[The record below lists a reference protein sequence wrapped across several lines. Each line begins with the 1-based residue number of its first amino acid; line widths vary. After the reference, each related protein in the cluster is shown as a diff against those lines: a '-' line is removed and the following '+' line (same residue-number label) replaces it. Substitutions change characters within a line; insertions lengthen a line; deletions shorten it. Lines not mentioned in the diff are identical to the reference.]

1 MVKEVGV
8 QLYVSSKNIL
18 ITGGGTGGH
27 LFPAL
32 AIGEEIQRR
41 MPEAKIHYIGSLFG
55 LESKVFPIKDVWHTL
70 LPIRGLQRGFS
81 VKSII
86 RNIMLPFRIVKSLL
100 KTNNILKE
108 FEPDVVIGTGG
119 YASAIPLYMISKKN
133 NSTTIILQEQN
144 SFPGITTR
152 LFAKKANKVCVAFE
166 EPEYTLGDNIVITGN
181 PVRKGIGEGNKK
193 HGFSEFN
200 FKEKNKTIF
209 LFGGSQGS
217 AYLNKLMGEISEK
230 ISNSGIQL
238 LWQTGDLEFQ
248 KYNHLESENIRIIPF
263 VNNMADAY
271 SISDLIVCR
280 SGALTLAEIT
290 VCGKPSILIPF
301 PFAAGDH
308 QKKNAEALAKH
319 NAAHILDEKTLTPK
333 LLLHDIMNLIHNKDK
348 LEKMG
353 NSSSELG
360 RPFATNT
367 IVDHILEKS

>member
-1 MVKEVGV
+1 M
-8 QLYVSSKNIL
+8 SRKNIL

-81 VKSII
+81 VKSML

-100 KTNNILKE
+100 KTNTILKE

-119 YASAIPLYMISKKN
+119 YASAIPLYMISKRN
-133 NSTTIILQEQN
+133 DSTTIILQEQN

-152 LFAKKANKVCVAFE
+152 LFAKKATKICIAFE
-166 EPEYTLGDNIVITGN
+166 EPNNTLGDNTVITGN

-193 HGFSEFN
+193 NGFYEF
-200 FKEKNKTIF
+200 KLKDQSKTIF

-217 AYLNKLMGEISEK
+217 AYLNKLIGEIAEK

-301 PFAAGDH
+301 QFAAGDH

-333 LLLHDIMNLIHNKDK
+333 LLLYDIMNLIHNKEK